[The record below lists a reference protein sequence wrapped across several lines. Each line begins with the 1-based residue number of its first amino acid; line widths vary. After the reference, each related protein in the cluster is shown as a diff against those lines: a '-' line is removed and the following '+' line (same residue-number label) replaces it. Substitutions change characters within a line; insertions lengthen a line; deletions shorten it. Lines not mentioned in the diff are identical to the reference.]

1 MSLLKWKKL
10 AKQKTELGNK
20 INFVHDTILK
30 KQLGEKTSQ
39 ESFQKAFKPIT
50 TKLDE
55 VAFRNLNIPRLTK
68 KRGKKLGVPDYGIA
82 LEDEDIPDYGLDD
95 FFDEGLVPENKKQ
108 IVPKPPTYEE
118 SLKDILEGKKQ
129 IYVDPQYFPE
139 GPQDMPPKYEE
150 DEEIDYALNVED
162 EAIALKEAEEAAE
175 AEEAEEVSANRILD
189 HLKLSNYDDIEKQ
202 LNQPEMTPL
211 MSRNFL
217 NRKVKDAKIERNRLN
232 GLKAQVTH
240 KYNKGEMSKAERALQ
255 NKGIDDVRVVL
266 NQYIKYQEIQAKMFD
281 DQMKKGS
288 GLKKKKRGGNI
299 VFFNDVK
306 QLLKKLELIVGE
318 ILAGNTSI
326 EMRNTGVA
334 ILDMLLKTSKINKA
348 QHEKLYKTYFKI

>member
-30 KQLGEKTSQ
+30 NQLGEKISQ
-39 ESFQKAFKPIT
+39 ESFQKVFKPIT
-50 TKLDE
+50 TKLDD

-95 FFDEGLVPENKKQ
+95 FFDEGLVPENEKQ
-108 IVPKPPTYEE
+108 IVPKLPTYEE

-129 IYVDPQYFPE
+129 IYVNPQYFPE
-139 GPQDMPPKYEE
+139 EPQDMPPEY
-150 DEEIDYALNVED
+150 EEIDYALDKED
-162 EAIALKEAEEAAE
+162 
-175 AEEAEEVSANRILD
+175 SANMILD
-189 HLKLSNYDDIEKQ
+189 ELGLSNYDDIEKQ
-202 LNQPEMTPL
+202 LNQPEMTQ
-211 MSRNFL
+211 
-217 NRKVKDAKIERNRLN
+217 RKNKKYVNKKLKDAEHKRNQLKGRKTQVSLAYKKGKIGE
-232 GLKAQVTH
+232 AQKTMDY
-240 KYNKGEMSKAERALQ
+240 KR
-255 NKGIDDVRVVL
+255 IDNARVVL
-266 NQYIKYQEIQAKMFD
+266 NQYIKHYENKVEM
-281 DQMKKGS
+281 MKGS
-288 GLKKKKRGGNI
+288 GLKKRGGNI

-348 QHEKLYKTYFKI
+348 QHEKLYKTYFKV

>member
-30 KQLGEKTSQ
+30 NQLGEKTSQ
-39 ESFQKAFKPIT
+39 ESLQKVFKPIT
-50 TKLDE
+50 TKLDD

-82 LEDEDIPDYGLDD
+82 LEDEDIPDYDLDD
-95 FFDEGLVPENKKQ
+95 FFDEGLVPENEKQ

-118 SLKDILEGKKQ
+118 SLKDVLEGKKQ
-129 IYVDPQYFPE
+129 TYVDPQYFPE
-139 GPQDMPPKYEE
+139 EPQDMPPEYEE
-150 DEEIDYALNVED
+150 DEEIDYAMDEED
-162 EAIALKEAEEAAE
+162 
-175 AEEAEEVSANRILD
+175 SANMILD
-189 HLKLSNYDDIEKQ
+189 DLGLSNYDDIEKQ
-202 LNQPEMTPL
+202 LNQPEMTQ
-211 MSRNFL
+211 
-217 NRKVKDAKIERNRLN
+217 RKIKKYVNKKLKDAEFKRNQ
-232 GLKAQVTH
+232 LKGRKTQVSRAY
-240 KYNKGEMSKAERALQ
+240 KKGEIGEAQKTMDYKRIDNARA
-255 NKGIDDVRVVL
+255 VL
-266 NQYIKYQEIQAKMFD
+266 NQYIEHYGNKVKM
-281 DQMKKGS
+281 MEGS
-288 GLKKKKRGGNI
+288 GLKKRGGNI
-299 VFFNDVK
+299 VFFNNVK

-334 ILDMLLKTSKINKA
+334 ILDMLLRTSKINKA

>member
-30 KQLGEKTSQ
+30 NQLGEKISQ

-50 TKLDE
+50 TKLDD
-55 VAFRNLNIPRLTK
+55 VAFGNLNIPRLTK

-108 IVPKPPTYEE
+108 LVPKPPTYEE
-118 SLKDILEGKKQ
+118 SLKDVLEG
-129 IYVDPQYFPE
+129 E
-139 GPQDMPPKYEE
+139 DMPPEYEE
-150 DEEIDYALNVED
+150 DEEIDYALDEED
-162 EAIALKEAEEAAE
+162 
-175 AEEAEEVSANRILD
+175 SANMILD
-189 HLKLSNYDDIEKQ
+189 DLELSNYDDIEKQ
-202 LNQPEMTPL
+202 INLPEMTP
-211 MSRNFL
+211 RKIEKYL
-217 NRKVKDAKIERNRLN
+217 NKKLKDADFRRNQ
-232 GLKAQVTH
+232 LKGSKSQVSQA
-240 KYNKGEMSKAERALQ
+240 YNKGKIGEAEKTMKHKSIDNARA
-255 NKGIDDVRVVL
+255 VL
-266 NQYIKYQEIQAKMFD
+266 NQYIKHYENKL
-281 DQMKKGS
+281 KEGS
-288 GLKKKKRGGNI
+288 GLKKRRGNI

-318 ILAGNTSI
+318 ISAGNTSI

>member
-30 KQLGEKTSQ
+30 NQLGEKTSQ

-118 SLKDILEGKKQ
+118 SLKDILEG
-129 IYVDPQYFPE
+129 E
-139 GPQDMPPKYEE
+139 DMPPEYEE
-150 DEEIDYALNVED
+150 DEEIDYALDEED
-162 EAIALKEAEEAAE
+162 
-175 AEEAEEVSANRILD
+175 SANMILD
-189 HLKLSNYDDIEKQ
+189 ELELSNYDDIENQIK
-202 LNQPEMTPL
+202 QPEMTPR
-211 MSRNFL
+211 RNKKFINKKL
-217 NRKVKDAKIERNRLN
+217 KDAEHKRNQ
-232 GLKAQVTH
+232 LKGRKTQVLLAYKKGDIGEAQKTMDY
-240 KYNKGEMSKAERALQ
+240 KRIDNARA
-255 NKGIDDVRVVL
+255 VL
-266 NQYIKYQEIQAKMFD
+266 NQYIKHYANKVKTME
-281 DQMKKGS
+281 GS
-288 GLKKKKRGGNI
+288 GLKKRGGNI

-318 ILAGNTSI
+318 ISVGNTSI

>member
-10 AKQKTELGNK
+10 AKQKTEIGNK

-50 TKLDE
+50 TKLDD

-95 FFDEGLVPENKKQ
+95 FFDEGLVPENEKQ

-118 SLKDILEGKKQ
+118 SLKDISEGKDQ

-139 GPQDMPPKYEE
+139 GPQDMPPEYEE
-150 DEEIDYALNVED
+150 DEEIDYALDEED
-162 EAIALKEAEEAAE
+162 
-175 AEEAEEVSANRILD
+175 SANMILD
-189 HLKLSNYDDIEKQ
+189 ELGLSNYDDIEKQ
-202 LNQPEMTPL
+202 LERSEMPK
-211 MSRNFL
+211 SQIKPFL
-217 NRKVKDAKIERNRLN
+217 KKKLEAADHIRQQLKGHKSQISQAYKKGKIGEAEKTLEY
-232 GLKAQVTH
+232 KIID
-240 KYNKGEMSKAERALQ
+240 NKRA
-255 NKGIDDVRVVL
+255 VL
-266 NQYIKYQEIQAKMFD
+266 NQYIEHYKNKVKM
-281 DQMKKGS
+281 MKGS
-288 GLKKKKRGGNI
+288 GLKKRGGNI
-299 VFFNDVK
+299 VFFNDAK

-348 QHEKLYKTYFKI
+348 QHEKLYKTYFKV

>member
-39 ESFQKAFKPIT
+39 ESLQKVFKPIT
-50 TKLDE
+50 TKLDD
-55 VAFRNLNIPRLTK
+55 VAFRNLNIPRLK
-68 KRGKKLGVPDYGIA
+68 KRGRNRGVPDYAVGV
-82 LEDEDIPDYGLDD
+82 EDEDGGIPDYGLDD

-139 GPQDMPPKYEE
+139 EPQDLPPEYEE
-150 DEEIDYALNVED
+150 DEEIDYALDEED
-162 EAIALKEAEEAAE
+162 
-175 AEEAEEVSANRILD
+175 SDNMILD
-189 HLKLSNYDDIEKQ
+189 ELDLSNYDDIEKQ
-202 LNQPEMTPL
+202 LKQPEMTPRKIKRYIDKKL
-211 MSRNFL
+211 TDANIKRNQ
-217 NRKVKDAKIERNRLN
+217 
-232 GLKAQVTH
+232 LKGYKSQVSQA
-240 KYNKGEMSKAERALQ
+240 YNKGKISEAQKTMDYKR
-255 NKGIDDVRVVL
+255 IDNASAVL
-266 NQYIKYQEIQAKMFD
+266 NQYIKHYENKL
-281 DQMKKGS
+281 KEGS
-288 GLKKKKRGGNI
+288 GLKKRGGNI
-299 VFFNDVK
+299 VFFNDAK

-318 ILAGNTSI
+318 ISAGNTSI

>member
-1 MSLLKWKKL
+1 MSLLEWKKL

-30 KQLGEKTSQ
+30 NQLGEKTSQ

-55 VAFRNLNIPRLTK
+55 VALRNLNIPRLTK
-68 KRGKKLGVPDYGIA
+68 KRGKKQGVPDYGIA

-108 IVPKPPTYEE
+108 IVPKSPTYEE
-118 SLKDILEGKKQ
+118 SLMDVLEGKKQ

-139 GPQDMPPKYEE
+139 EPQDMPPEYEE
-150 DEEIDYALNVED
+150 DEEIDYALDEED
-162 EAIALKEAEEAAE
+162 S
-175 AEEAEEVSANRILD
+175 VNMILD
-189 HLKLSNYDDIEKQ
+189 ELKLSNYDDIEKQ
-202 LNQPEMTPL
+202 LNQPEMTP
-211 MSRNFL
+211 
-217 NRKVKDAKIERNRLN
+217 RKIKRYIDKKLKDAEFRRNQ
-232 GLKAQVTH
+232 LKGKKANIS
-240 KYNKGEMSKAERALQ
+240 KDYNKGKIGEAEKTLKYKRIDNARA
-255 NKGIDDVRVVL
+255 VL
-266 NQYIKYQEIQAKMFD
+266 NQYMKHYENKVKM
-281 DQMKKGS
+281 MEGS
-288 GLKKKKRGGNI
+288 GLKKRGGNI

-306 QLLKKLELIVGE
+306 HLIKKLELIVGE

-334 ILDMLLKTSKINKA
+334 ILDMLLRKSEINGA

>member
-39 ESFQKAFKPIT
+39 ESLQKVFKPIT
-50 TKLDE
+50 TKLDD
-55 VAFRNLNIPRLTK
+55 VAFRNLNIPRLK
-68 KRGKKLGVPDYGIA
+68 KRGRNRGVPDYAVGV
-82 LEDEDIPDYGLDD
+82 EDEDGGIPDYGLDD

-139 GPQDMPPKYEE
+139 EPQDMPPEYEE
-150 DEEIDYALNVED
+150 DEEIDYALDEED
-162 EAIALKEAEEAAE
+162 
-175 AEEAEEVSANRILD
+175 SANMILD
-189 HLKLSNYDDIEKQ
+189 DLGLSNYDDIEKQ
-202 LNQPEMTPL
+202 INQPEMT
-211 MSRNFL
+211 
-217 NRKVKDAKIERNRLN
+217 RKKIKLYVNKKLEDAGFKRHQ
-232 GLKAQVTH
+232 LKGYKSQVSQA
-240 KYNKGEMSKAERALQ
+240 YNKGKIGEAQKTMDYKRIDNARA
-255 NKGIDDVRVVL
+255 VL
-266 NQYIKYQEIQAKMFD
+266 NQYIKHYENKL
-281 DQMKKGS
+281 KEGS
-288 GLKKKKRGGNI
+288 GLKKRGGNI
-299 VFFNDVK
+299 VFFNDAK

-318 ILAGNTSI
+318 ISAGNTSI

-348 QHEKLYKTYFKI
+348 QHEKLYKTYFKV

>member
-1 MSLLKWKKL
+1 MSLLEWKKL

-39 ESFQKAFKPIT
+39 ESLQKVFKPIT
-50 TKLDE
+50 TKLDD
-55 VAFRNLNIPRLTK
+55 VAFRNLNIPRLK
-68 KRGKKLGVPDYGIA
+68 KRGRNRGVPDYAVGV
-82 LEDEDIPDYGLDD
+82 EDEDGGIPDYGLDD

-139 GPQDMPPKYEE
+139 EPQDMPPEYEE
-150 DEEIDYALNVED
+150 DEEIDYALDEED
-162 EAIALKEAEEAAE
+162 
-175 AEEAEEVSANRILD
+175 SANMILD
-189 HLKLSNYDDIEKQ
+189 ELDLSNYDDIEKQ
-202 LNQPEMTPL
+202 LNQPEMTPRKIKRYIDKKL
-211 MSRNFL
+211 TDANIKRNQ
-217 NRKVKDAKIERNRLN
+217 
-232 GLKAQVTH
+232 LKGYKSQVSQA
-240 KYNKGEMSKAERALQ
+240 YNKGKISEAQKTMDYKRIDNARA
-255 NKGIDDVRVVL
+255 VL
-266 NQYIKYQEIQAKMFD
+266 NQYIKHYENKVKTME
-281 DQMKKGS
+281 GS
-288 GLKKKKRGGNI
+288 GLKKRGGNI
-299 VFFNDVK
+299 VFFNDAK

>member
-1 MSLLKWKKL
+1 MSLLEWKKL

-50 TKLDE
+50 TKLDD
-55 VAFRNLNIPRLTK
+55 VAFRNLNKPRLT
-68 KRGKKLGVPDYGIA
+68 KKLGVPDYAIP
-82 LEDEDIPDYGLDD
+82 LEDEVPDYGLDD
-95 FFDEGLVPENKKQ
+95 FFDEGLVPENEKQ
-108 IVPKPPTYEE
+108 IVPKPPTYKE
-118 SLKDILEGKKQ
+118 SLKDVLEGKKQ

-139 GPQDMPPKYEE
+139 EPQDMPPKYEE
-150 DEEIDYALNVED
+150 DEEIDYALDEED
-162 EAIALKEAEEAAE
+162 
-175 AEEAEEVSANRILD
+175 SANMILD
-189 HLKLSNYDDIEKQ
+189 DLGISNYDDIEKR
-202 LNQPEMTPL
+202 LNQPEMTQKKIKL
-211 MSRNFL
+211 YVNKKL
-217 NRKVKDAKIERNRLN
+217 KDAEFKRHQ
-232 GLKAQVTH
+232 LKGYKSQVSQA
-240 KYNKGEMSKAERALQ
+240 YNKGKISEAQKTMDYKRIDNARA
-255 NKGIDDVRVVL
+255 VL
-266 NQYIKYQEIQAKMFD
+266 NQYIKHYENKVKM
-281 DQMKKGS
+281 MKGS
-288 GLKKKKRGGNI
+288 GLKKRGGNI

>member
-1 MSLLKWKKL
+1 MSLLEWKKL

-30 KQLGEKTSQ
+30 NQLGEKTSQ
-39 ESFQKAFKPIT
+39 ESLQKVFKPIT
-50 TKLDE
+50 TKLDD
-55 VAFRNLNIPRLTK
+55 VAFRNLNIPRLK
-68 KRGKKLGVPDYGIA
+68 KRGRNRGVPDYAVGV
-82 LEDEDIPDYGLDD
+82 EDEDGGIPDYGLDD

-108 IVPKPPTYEE
+108 IVPKPPAYEE

-129 IYVDPQYFPE
+129 IYVDPQYFPDE
-139 GPQDMPPKYEE
+139 PQDLPPEYEE
-150 DEEIDYALNVED
+150 DDEIDYALDEED
-162 EAIALKEAEEAAE
+162 
-175 AEEAEEVSANRILD
+175 SANMILD
-189 HLKLSNYDDIEKQ
+189 ELELSNYDDIEKQ
-202 LNQPEMTPL
+202 IIQPEMTP
-211 MSRNFL
+211 
-217 NRKVKDAKIERNRLN
+217 RKIKRYIDKKLKDAEFRRNQ
-232 GLKAQVTH
+232 LKGY
-240 KYNKGEMSKAERALQ
+240 KSNISKDYNKGKIGEAQKTMDYKRIDNARA
-255 NKGIDDVRVVL
+255 VL
-266 NQYIKYQEIQAKMFD
+266 NQYIEHYGNKVKM
-281 DQMKKGS
+281 MEGS
-288 GLKKKKRGGNI
+288 GLKKKRGGNI

>member
-1 MSLLKWKKL
+1 MSLLEWKEL
-10 AKQKTELGNK
+10 AKRKTELGNK

-30 KQLGEKTSQ
+30 NQLGEKISQ

-50 TKLDE
+50 TKLDD
-55 VAFRNLNIPRLTK
+55 VASRNLNIPRLTK

-82 LEDEDIPDYGLDD
+82 IEDEDIPDYGLDE

-108 IVPKPPTYEE
+108 IVPKPPTYKE

-139 GPQDMPPKYEE
+139 EPQDMPPEYEE
-150 DEEIDYALNVED
+150 DEEIDYALDEED
-162 EAIALKEAEEAAE
+162 
-175 AEEAEEVSANRILD
+175 SANMILD
-189 HLKLSNYDDIEKQ
+189 DLSLSNYDDIEKQ
-202 LNQPEMTPL
+202 LNQPEMTQKKIIQYVNKKL
-211 MSRNFL
+211 
-217 NRKVKDAKIERNRLN
+217 KDAEYKRHQ
-232 GLKAQVTH
+232 LKGYKSQVSQA
-240 KYNKGEMSKAERALQ
+240 YNKGKIGEAQKTMDYKR
-255 NKGIDDVRVVL
+255 IDDARAVL
-266 NQYIKYQEIQAKMFD
+266 NQYIKHYENKVKM
-281 DQMKKGS
+281 MKGS
-288 GLKKKKRGGNI
+288 GIQKRGGNI

-334 ILDMLLKTSKINKA
+334 ILDMLLKSSTINKA

>member
-1 MSLLKWKKL
+1 MSLLEWKKL

-30 KQLGEKTSQ
+30 NQLGEKTSQ
-39 ESFQKAFKPIT
+39 ESLQKVFKPIT
-50 TKLDE
+50 TKLDD
-55 VAFRNLNIPRLTK
+55 VAFRNLNIPRLK
-68 KRGKKLGVPDYGIA
+68 KRGRNRGVPDYAVGV
-82 LEDEDIPDYGLDD
+82 EDEDGGIPDYGLDD

-108 IVPKPPTYEE
+108 IVPKPPAYEE

-139 GPQDMPPKYEE
+139 EPQDLPPEYEE
-150 DEEIDYALNVED
+150 DEDIDYALDEED
-162 EAIALKEAEEAAE
+162 
-175 AEEAEEVSANRILD
+175 SANMILD
-189 HLKLSNYDDIEKQ
+189 ELELSNYDDIEKQ
-202 LNQPEMTPL
+202 IIQPEMTP
-211 MSRNFL
+211 
-217 NRKVKDAKIERNRLN
+217 RKIKRYIDKKLKDAEFRRNQ
-232 GLKAQVTH
+232 LKGY
-240 KYNKGEMSKAERALQ
+240 KSNISKDYNKGKIGEAQKTMDYKRIDNARA
-255 NKGIDDVRVVL
+255 VL
-266 NQYIKYQEIQAKMFD
+266 NQYIKHYANKVKTME
-281 DQMKKGS
+281 GS
-288 GLKKKKRGGNI
+288 GLKKRGGNI

-318 ILAGNTSI
+318 ISAGNTSI

>member
-30 KQLGEKTSQ
+30 NQLGEKTSQ

-50 TKLDE
+50 TKLDD
-55 VAFRNLNIPRLTK
+55 VVFRNLNIPRLTK

-95 FFDEGLVPENKKQ
+95 FFDEGIVPENEKQ

-118 SLKDILEGKKQ
+118 SLQDILEGKKQ
-129 IYVDPQYFPE
+129 IYVNPQYFPE
-139 GPQDMPPKYEE
+139 EPQDMPPEYEE
-150 DEEIDYALNVED
+150 DEETDYALDED
-162 EAIALKEAEEAAE
+162 
-175 AEEAEEVSANRILD
+175 SANMILD
-189 HLKLSNYDDIEKQ
+189 DLGLSNYDDIEKQ
-202 LNQPEMTPL
+202 LNQPEMTQQNIKL
-211 MSRNFL
+211 YVNKKL
-217 NRKVKDAKIERNRLN
+217 KDAEFKRHQ
-232 GLKAQVTH
+232 LKGYKSQVSQA
-240 KYNKGEMSKAERALQ
+240 YNKGKIGEAQKTMDYKRIDNARA
-255 NKGIDDVRVVL
+255 VL
-266 NQYIKYQEIQAKMFD
+266 NQYIKHYENKVKM
-281 DQMKKGS
+281 MKGS
-288 GLKKKKRGGNI
+288 GLKKRGGNI

>member
-1 MSLLKWKKL
+1 M
-10 AKQKTELGNK
+10 
-20 INFVHDTILK
+20 
-30 KQLGEKTSQ
+30 GEKTSQ

-50 TKLDE
+50 TKLDD

-82 LEDEDIPDYGLDD
+82 IEDEDIPDYGLDD
-95 FFDEGLVPENKKQ
+95 FFDEGLVPENEKQ

-118 SLKDILEGKKQ
+118 SLQDILQGKKQ
-129 IYVDPQYFPE
+129 IYVNPQYFPE
-139 GPQDMPPKYEE
+139 EPQDMPPEYEE
-150 DEEIDYALNVED
+150 DEEIDYALDEED
-162 EAIALKEAEEAAE
+162 
-175 AEEAEEVSANRILD
+175 SDNMILD
-189 HLKLSNYDDIEKQ
+189 DLGLSNYDDIEKQ
-202 LNQPEMTPL
+202 LNQPEMTQQKIKQYINKKL
-211 MSRNFL
+211 
-217 NRKVKDAKIERNRLN
+217 KDAEFKRHQLKGYKSQVSQAYKKGKIGE
-232 GLKAQVTH
+232 AQKTMDY
-240 KYNKGEMSKAERALQ
+240 KRIDNARA
-255 NKGIDDVRVVL
+255 VL
-266 NQYIKYQEIQAKMFD
+266 NQYIQHYENKIKM
-281 DQMKKGS
+281 MKGS
-288 GLKKKKRGGNI
+288 GLNKRGGNI

>member
-39 ESFQKAFKPIT
+39 ESLQKVFKPIT
-50 TKLDE
+50 TKLDD
-55 VAFRNLNIPRLTK
+55 VAFRNLNIPRLK
-68 KRGKKLGVPDYGIA
+68 KRGRNRGVPDYAVGV
-82 LEDEDIPDYGLDD
+82 EDEDGGIPDYGLDD

-139 GPQDMPPKYEE
+139 EPQDLPPEYEE
-150 DEEIDYALNVED
+150 DEEIDYALDEED
-162 EAIALKEAEEAAE
+162 
-175 AEEAEEVSANRILD
+175 SDMILD
-189 HLKLSNYDDIEKQ
+189 DLGLSNYDDIEKQ
-202 LNQPEMTPL
+202 LKQPEMTPRKIKRYIDKKL
-211 MSRNFL
+211 TDANIKRNQL
-217 NRKVKDAKIERNRLN
+217 KGRKS
-232 GLKAQVTH
+232 QVSQA
-240 KYNKGEMSKAERALQ
+240 YNKGKIGEAQKTMDYKR
-255 NKGIDDVRVVL
+255 IDNASAVL
-266 NQYIKYQEIQAKMFD
+266 NQYIKHYENKL
-281 DQMKKGS
+281 KEGS
-288 GLKKKKRGGNI
+288 GLKKRGGNI
-299 VFFNDVK
+299 VFFNDAK

-318 ILAGNTSI
+318 ISAGNTSI

>member
-1 MSLLKWKKL
+1 MSLLEWKKL

-39 ESFQKAFKPIT
+39 ESLQKVFKPIT
-50 TKLDE
+50 TKLDD
-55 VAFRNLNIPRLTK
+55 VAFRNLNIPRLK
-68 KRGKKLGVPDYGIA
+68 KRGRNRGVPDYAVGV
-82 LEDEDIPDYGLDD
+82 EDEDGGIPDYGLDD

-139 GPQDMPPKYEE
+139 EPQDLPPEYEE
-150 DEEIDYALNVED
+150 DDEIDYALDEED
-162 EAIALKEAEEAAE
+162 
-175 AEEAEEVSANRILD
+175 SANMILD
-189 HLKLSNYDDIEKQ
+189 ELELSNYDDIEKQ
-202 LNQPEMTPL
+202 LNQPEMTPRKIKRYIDKKL
-211 MSRNFL
+211 TDANIKRNQ
-217 NRKVKDAKIERNRLN
+217 
-232 GLKAQVTH
+232 LKGYKSQVSQA
-240 KYNKGEMSKAERALQ
+240 YNKGKISEAQKTMDYKRIDNARA
-255 NKGIDDVRVVL
+255 VL
-266 NQYIKYQEIQAKMFD
+266 NQYIKHYENKVETIQ
-281 DQMKKGS
+281 GS
-288 GLKKKKRGGNI
+288 GIKKRGGNI

-318 ILAGNTSI
+318 ISAGNTSI

>member
-30 KQLGEKTSQ
+30 NQLGEKTSQ

-82 LEDEDIPDYGLDD
+82 LEDEDIPEYGLDD
-95 FFDEGLVPENKKQ
+95 FFDEGLVPENEKQ
-108 IVPKPPTYEE
+108 IVPKPP
-118 SLKDILEGKKQ
+118 
-129 IYVDPQYFPE
+129 IYVAPQYFPE
-139 GPQDMPPKYEE
+139 EPQDMPPEYEE
-150 DEEIDYALNVED
+150 DEEIDYALDEED
-162 EAIALKEAEEAAE
+162 S
-175 AEEAEEVSANRILD
+175 VNMILD
-189 HLKLSNYDDIEKQ
+189 ELELSNYDDIEKQ
-202 LNQPEMTPL
+202 LNQPEMTPKKSKKYVNKKL
-211 MSRNFL
+211 
-217 NRKVKDAKIERNRLN
+217 KDAEFRRNQ
-232 GLKAQVTH
+232 LKGRKTQVSQA
-240 KYNKGEMSKAERALQ
+240 YNKGKIGEAQKTMDYKS
-255 NKGIDDVRVVL
+255 IDNARIVL
-266 NQYIKYQEIQAKMFD
+266 NQYIKHYENKVKM
-281 DQMKKGS
+281 MEGS
-288 GLKKKKRGGNI
+288 GLKKRGGNI

-318 ILAGNTSI
+318 ISAGNTSI